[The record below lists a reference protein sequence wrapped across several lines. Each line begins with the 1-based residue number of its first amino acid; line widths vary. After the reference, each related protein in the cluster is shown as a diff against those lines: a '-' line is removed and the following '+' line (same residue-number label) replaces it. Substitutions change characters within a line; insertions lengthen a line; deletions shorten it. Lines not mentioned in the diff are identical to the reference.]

1 MKTLNDFKE
10 QIARDKGFNGWTDTY
25 NRFMGRL
32 NVVNIVDILHEA
44 AELYATH
51 REEEG
56 RKEGWEKGSEA
67 QQLIDIKIQEMGWEY
82 KGPSRAEY
90 QPVIK

>member
-1 MKTLNDFKE
+1 MKTLNDFKD
-10 QIARDKGFNGWTDTY
+10 QVAQKRGYKDWGDLDDKNGWSVP
-25 NRFMGRL
+25 L
-32 NVVNIVDILHEA
+32 QCLVEA

-56 RKEGWEKGSEA
+56 RKEGWKKGAEA

-82 KGPSRAEY
+82 KGSSSAEY

>member
-1 MKTLNDFKE
+1 MKTLNDFKD
-10 QIARDKGFNGWTDTY
+10 QCAQS
-25 NRFMGRL
+25 MGRKDWYD
-32 NVVNIVDILHEA
+32 VPEIHRADVLHEA

-56 RKEGWEKGSEA
+56 RKEGWEKGVEV

-82 KGPSRAEY
+82 KGPSCAEY